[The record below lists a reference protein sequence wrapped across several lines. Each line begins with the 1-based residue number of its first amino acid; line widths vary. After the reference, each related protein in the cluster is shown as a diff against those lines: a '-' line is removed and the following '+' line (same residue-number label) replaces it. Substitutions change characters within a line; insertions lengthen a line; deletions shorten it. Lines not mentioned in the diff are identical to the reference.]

1 MSLAGPGVDHA
12 RPQAAHRARQMSIIG
27 EGRAGHLQRNP
38 RGKWQWAREGQQ
50 SSPCAQVQSR
60 GKFQE
65 FLAMSVAPTDKNGD
79 CQRQSVPIATLL
91 CSKAAS
97 HSSPQDTVEKR
108 VLLAPRLPNR
118 RFGWGRCQVAER
130 IAQLAPRMA
139 MWQEFRGKSPN
150 RLVPATGLEL
160 RKLFLFCD
168 QRHAFCR
175 LTEVNV

>member
-12 RPQAAHRARQMSIIG
+12 RPQAAHRPWQMSIIG

-38 RGKWQWAREGQQ
+38 RGNRQCAREGQQ
-50 SSPCAQVQSR
+50 SAPRAQVQSR

-65 FLAMSVAPTDKNGD
+65 FLALSVPSTNKNGD
-79 CQRQSVPIATLL
+79 CQRQSIPIATLL

-130 IAQLAPRMA
+130 IAQFTRPMG
-139 MWQEFRGKSPN
+139 MWQEFGGKPPEQA
-150 RLVPATGLEL
+150 RPATGLEL

-168 QRHAFCR
+168 QRHAFWR
-175 LTEVNV
+175 LTGVSV